1 LPVMSGIKSVVLDT
15 NALLMPF
22 QFGIN
27 IDLEIR
33 QLLGEVEVLV
43 PSCAIAELKGLRV
56 KEAKA
61 ALSLAGK
68 YRQVQTTLRGD
79 DGVIEAAKE
88 YRAAVVTND
97 QELISILR
105 KSSIPAIRMRGCQR
119 LDFA

>member
-1 LPVMSGIKSVVLDT
+1 MSGIRAVVLDT

-33 QLLGEVEVLV
+33 NLLGEVEVLV
-43 PSCAIAELKGLRV
+43 PSCVIAELKKLKV
-56 KEAKA
+56 KEAGA

-68 YRQVQTTLRGD
+68 YRQVQTSLKGD
-79 DGVIEAAKE
+79 EGVIEAAKE
-88 YRAAVVTND
+88 HRAAVITND

-105 KSSIPAIRMRGCQR
+105 KLSISTIRMRECQR
-119 LDFA
+119 LDFV

>member
-1 LPVMSGIKSVVLDT
+1 MSGIKAVVLDT

-27 IDLEIR
+27 IDIEIR
-33 QLLGEVEVLV
+33 HLLGEVEVLV
-43 PSCAIAELKGLRV
+43 PSCAIIELKGLKA

-68 YRQVQTTLRGD
+68 YKQVKTTLKGD
-79 DGVIEAAKE
+79 QGVIEAANE
-88 YRAAVVTND
+88 HHAAVVTND

-105 KSSIPAIRMRGCQR
+105 KSSIPAIRMRECQR

>member
-1 LPVMSGIKSVVLDT
+1 MNGIKSVVLDT

-33 QLLGEVEVLV
+33 HLLGDVEVLV
-43 PSCAIAELKGLRV
+43 PSSAVAELKKLKV

-68 YRQVQTTLRGD
+68 YRQVQTAHKGD
-79 DGVIEAAKE
+79 EGVIEAAE
-88 YRAAVVTND
+88 THHAAVVTND

-105 KSSIPAIRMRGCQR
+105 KSSIPVIRMRECQR

>member
-1 LPVMSGIKSVVLDT
+1 VIFGIKSVVLDS

-27 IDLEIR
+27 IDIEIR
-33 QLLGEVEVLV
+33 NLLGEVEVLV
-43 PSCAIAELKGLRV
+43 PSCVVAELKKLKD

-68 YRQVQTTLRGD
+68 YKQVQTSLKGD
-79 DGVIEAAKE
+79 QGVIEAARE
-88 YRAAVVTND
+88 NRAAVVTND

-105 KSSIPAIRMRGCQR
+105 KSSIPAIRMRECQR

>member
-1 LPVMSGIKSVVLDT
+1 MISGIKAVVLDT

-33 QLLGEVEVLV
+33 HLLGDVEVLV
-43 PSCAIAELKGLRV
+43 PSCVVAELKGLKV

-61 ALSLAGK
+61 ALSLSKK
-68 YRQVQTTLRGD
+68 YKQVQTKLRGD
-79 DGVIEAAKE
+79 LGVIEAAKE
-88 YRAAVVTND
+88 QHAAVVTND
-97 QELISILR
+97 QEIISILR
-105 KSSIPAIRMRGCQR
+105 KSSIPTIRMRDCQR